1 MKYLKFLLV
10 GIFFGIVLFKAEVIS
25 WFRIYEMFK
34 FQSIHMYG
42 VIGSAVMVGIVLMY
56 LFRTGKLKTID
67 GKAINVEPKKKGFA
81 RNMLGGI
88 IFGLGWALGGACPGP
103 MFVLLGKGVAA
114 ILVVLLGAILGAFL
128 YHAFKRKLPH

>member
-34 FQSIHMYG
+34 FKSFHMYG
-42 VIGSAVMVGIVLMY
+42 VIGSAVVIGLVIMF
-56 LFRTGKLKTID
+56 LFKKRKLKSIT
-67 GKAINVEPKKKGFA
+67 GEPVFVEPKKKGVS
-81 RNMLGGI
+81 RNLLGGI

-103 MFVLLGKGVAA
+103 MFVLLGKGVVA
-114 ILVVLLGAILGAFL
+114 IIVVLVGAILGAFL
-128 YHAFKRKLPH
+128 YHAFKHKLPH